1 MALSLPRASLRSYL
15 VVLTASVVIPMLGF
29 AVYLAMGLS
38 RAQQEA
44 VERGLFE
51 TVQALASK
59 ANLPPADVKRY
70 LDVIHRSLEVRSH
83 EGRCRTCGNQ
93 RPVFSFSRLE

>member
-1 MALSLPRASLRSYL
+1 MPEHAAIIA
-15 VVLTASVVIPMLGF
+15 VLILERPMCVDCI
-29 AVYLAMGLS
+29 AD
-38 RAQQEA
+38 
-44 VERGLFE
+44 
-51 TVQALASK
+51 K